1 MLGLAV
7 FYQYVRT
14 AALNQR
20 QTQYVDVFKTDLLA
34 HYLYIRCLSVMKCCH
49 FTQRLSTDEVQ
60 RHAKYVIESD
70 QLFTADVL
78 FLKSIK
84 LSSELKCQYKPEQ
97 LRYSAVNSTELDT
110 SDIDLVELLQQSAV
124 EHLTTFRQ
132 LEAQQFGYVAAI
144 VTTDFEALYAYKR
157 GEYHRCLQLSTQ
169 NVRTLLYVVH
179 MADVWTYPEFL
190 QLMDDDTVSLIALTL
205 IVNPECRDH
214 FDNVGVYQL
223 TLSLYLMTQ
232 CQLKLHHSVTSLAQT
247 LTYIEFTQR
256 QCSANNTLDHLIL
269 KLTERKVMIY
279 LSYVMQC

>member
-1 MLGLAV
+1 
-7 FYQYVRT
+7 
-14 AALNQR
+14 
-20 QTQYVDVFKTDLLA
+20 
-34 HYLYIRCLSVMKCCH
+34 MKCCH

-60 RHAKYVIESD
+60 RHTKYVTESD
-70 QLFTADVL
+70 ELFTADVL

-97 LRYSAVNSTELDT
+97 LRYSVVNTTELDT
-110 SDIDLVELLQQSAV
+110 SDIDLVELLQQSAF

-132 LEAQQFGYVAAI
+132 LEAQEFGSVAAI
-144 VTTDFEALYAYKR
+144 VTTDFEALYAYKH
-157 GEYHRCLQLSTQ
+157 GNYQRCLQLSAQ
-169 NVRTLLYVVH
+169 NVGLRTLLYVVH
-179 MADVWTYPEFL
+179 MTDVWTYPEFL
-190 QLMDDDTVSLIALTL
+190 QLMDDDTVSMIALTL

-247 LTYIEFTQR
+247 LTYIEVTQR
-256 QCSANNTLDHLIL
+256 QCSANNPLDHLIL

-279 LSYVMQC
+279 LSYVMRC